1 MAKPTRGGRGR
12 AAGGA
17 GVAGA
22 AAGVGGG
29 AGAAANLFGGGLG
42 LGAGMVTGQRVQPQG
57 PTDHDPNW
65 AHMTVQENQQLQRRM
80 GQTGNEAGLVGSQGA
95 RPSQK
100 IYVGTSKSF
109 NINKALNTD
118 MQDMHHPDSD
128 WDDPRMVGSWNVLT
142 MDKIRQSVRTIDAG
156 MKPLPI
162 ALNATRV
169 ETSGM
174 TLSTFGL
181 DNYKIGDIM
190 KMDQGTLD
198 QLFTG
203 RIRYN
208 KGYTS
213 MAHNEKGIKF
223 APKSDVC
230 VEYTLKSGTKV
241 IQTNNLAEHETILG
255 RGYAQKATSARIG
268 NAFGKKMLIIN
279 VTVIPQDQSGWYKV

>member
-12 AAGGA
+12 AAGGP
-17 GVAGA
+17 GIAGA

-42 LGAGMVTGQRVQPQG
+42 LGANMVTGQRVQPQG

-65 AHMTVQENQQLQRRM
+65 AHMTVQENRQLQRRM
-80 GQTGNEAGLVGSQGA
+80 GQTGNEAGLTGV

-100 IYVGTSKSF
+100 LYVGTSKSY
-109 NINKALNTD
+109 NINKFLNTD
-118 MQDMHHPDSD
+118 MQDMKHPDSN
-128 WDDPRMVGSWNVLT
+128 WDDPNMVGSWNALT
-142 MDKIRQSVRTIDAG
+142 PGKVKQMIRDIDSG
-156 MKPLPI
+156 MKPIPV
-162 ALNATRV
+162 AVNATRV

-181 DNYKIGDIM
+181 DNYKISDIM
-190 KMDQGTLD
+190 KMDQGQLD

-213 MAHNEKGIKF
+213 MAHNESGIKF
-223 APKSDVC
+223 AAKSDVC
-230 VEYTLKSGTKV
+230 IEYTLKSGTKV

-255 RGYAQKATSARIG
+255 RGYAQKATAARIG